1 MKKLTILPILLACL
15 LMITGCNETTD
26 REEETRDGDTLNG
39 NAMDNYNDQPLE
51 GQVGYVRFKKDQLDQ
66 EAEKNRDIKVNRE
79 QMADMITRMI
89 LRYDG
94 FEDVATLVTD
104 NEILVAYQPPNNHD
118 REQAADMVQKTAYS
132 LVPSFYHVFVSDDP
146 ASFGD
151 IQSVSTSTVYD
162 EQYTEVIDSII
173 KKMKKSP
180 QGKVP
185 ENDSDQPSE
194 GPNMGTDDRPGTET

>member
-1 MKKLTILPILLACL
+1 
-15 LMITGCNETTD
+15 
-26 REEETRDGDTLNG
+26 
-39 NAMDNYNDQPLE
+39 
-51 GQVGYVRFKKDQLDQ
+51 
-66 EAEKNRDIKVNRE
+66 
-79 QMADMITRMI
+79 
-89 LRYDG
+89 
-94 FEDVATLVTD
+94 
-104 NEILVAYQPPNNHD
+104 
-118 REQAADMVQKTAYS
+118 MVQKTAYS
-132 LVPSFYHVFVSDDP
+132 LVPSFYHVFVSDNP

-194 GPNMGTDDRPGTET
+194 GPNMGPDDRPGTET

>member
-1 MKKLTILPILLACL
+1 KTKMK
-15 LMITGCNETTD
+15 E
-26 REEETRDGDTLNG
+26 DTLNG
-39 NAMDNYNDQPLE
+39 NAMDSYNDEGLD

-66 EAEKNRDIKVNRE
+66 SKEKNRQIKVNRE
-79 QMADMITRMI
+79 QMADMISRMI

-104 NEILVAYQPPNNHD
+104 NEVLVAYQKPENHS

-132 LVPSFYHVFVSDDP
+132 LVPSFYHVYVSDDP
-146 ASFGD
+146 SAFGD

-162 EQYTEVIDSII
+162 EQYEEVIDSIV
-173 KKMKKSP
+173 KKIKKSP

-185 ENDSDQPSE
+185 QDSMNQPDV
-194 GPNMGTDDRPGTET
+194 GPNMNGNTDAQP